1 MTQKQIL
8 LFLKVAEVT
17 ACNFFVKHFQLY
29 TQKVSKSF
37 LPTTKKRDV
46 DCGDVSAGMLTKH
59 LTVVS
64 LTAWKVSTLVELKK
78 SPLSVKLSRV
88 LFIALP
94 FRVHVTVGLG
104 YQPAATHWN
113 ATCWSYITFMLGPA
127 MLIVPFSEKDRGE
140 FRSRGKPISDLI
152 IKEWPQCAV
161 HNKFLASWLDLK
173 NKLKN
178 IDESCSLYLTLPLKH
193 EKTKNQQ

>member
-1 MTQKQIL
+1 MVRLAALQRSLELKCKVVAVTQIEEMTQKQIL

-113 ATCWSYITFMLGPA
+113 VTCWSYITFMLGPA

-140 FRSRGKPISDLI
+140 FRSRRKPISDPYNQRVATMCC
-152 IKEWPQCAV
+152 PQ
-161 HNKFLASWLDLK
+161 
-173 NKLKN
+173 
-178 IDESCSLYLTLPLKH
+178 
-193 EKTKNQQ
+193 

>member
-1 MTQKQIL
+1 MT
-8 LFLKVAEVT
+8 
-17 ACNFFVKHFQLY
+17 CNFFVKHFQLY
-29 TQKVSKSF
+29 TQKVSKIF

-104 YQPAATHWN
+104 YQPAVTHWN
-113 ATCWSYITFMLGPA
+113 STCWSYITFMLGPV
-127 MLIVPFSEKDRGE
+127 MLIIPFSEKDKGE
-140 FRSRGKPISDLI
+140 FRS
-152 IKEWPQCAV
+152 
-161 HNKFLASWLDLK
+161 
-173 NKLKN
+173 
-178 IDESCSLYLTLPLKH
+178 
-193 EKTKNQQ
+193 